1 MKSGLF
7 ILIVCLLF
15 PAYVCADTSKHALEE
30 NRKLLHSLDSLL
42 EQQDLFVRVKEERI
56 KQLKMQYSRVK
67 DVKELYA
74 MNRMVYLEYRVYDA
88 DSALHY
94 INKNIQ
100 LAQQT
105 NNRTWEVVSLLEQ
118 SFVLTSS
125 GLLTEALK
133 AVSDIQPEE
142 LPQNLRSEYFG
153 RLCTLYSRLRDY
165 SSENSQLSEHYNNLQ
180 KAFRDS
186 VYLTATPDELR
197 YWNCRAWLYL
207 GTPEIEPVKQAFEE
221 NKQTLSNDSRKY
233 SIATYNLSAIYRS
246 ENNESKYLENLI
258 LSAMADIRSVNG
270 DIGSLQ
276 EIAEYLFKHGEID
289 RAYNYILYCSQ
300 KAMLFH
306 NRVRIVKM
314 SHLQNQIYKA
324 YQEQSRTQQKRLQA
338 SLIAVSFL
346 FLVLI
351 GAFLFIRK
359 QMRRLKE
366 ANLKLDST
374 NQKLSV
380 NMDALSTAHQR
391 LEEVNM
397 QLKDLNTQ
405 LQEVNDQLRE
415 SNYVKEE
422 YIGYVFNI
430 CSTYISKLEEFRKN
444 INRKLKVGQI
454 EDVKA
459 ITDSS
464 ATASNELKE
473 FYQNFDTIF
482 LHLYPDFVGDF
493 NALLLPEE
501 RIELKEGELLN
512 TELRIHALIRL
523 GITDSVKIADFLHCS
538 AQTVYNNRLR
548 TRNKIHY
555 PERRFYKCSEKARKI
570 QSVSPAL
577 YYRFHLK
584 SLLPSLSFSENNT
597 NNQAF
602 IHFNS
607 LLRLFTSQ
615 SKQPLLRIPLP
626 QRSKLK
632 TYVNY

>member
-197 YWNCRAWLYL
+197 YWNCRAWLYM

-391 LEEVNM
+391 LEEVNI

-459 ITDSS
+459 MTDSS

-493 NALLLPEE
+493 NTLLLPEE

-548 TRNKIHY
+548 TRNKSII
-555 PERRFYKCSEKARKI
+555 PKEDFINAVKKLGKYKA
-570 QSVSPAL
+570 
-577 YYRFHLK
+577 
-584 SLLPSLSFSENNT
+584 
-597 NNQAF
+597 
-602 IHFNS
+602 
-607 LLRLFTSQ
+607 
-615 SKQPLLRIPLP
+615 
-626 QRSKLK
+626 
-632 TYVNY
+632 

>member
-197 YWNCRAWLYL
+197 YWNCRAWLYM

-459 ITDSS
+459 MTDSS

-482 LHLYPDFVGDF
+482 LHLYPDFVSDF

-548 TRNKIHY
+548 TRNKSII
-555 PERRFYKCSEKARKI
+555 PKEDFINAVKKLGKYKA
-570 QSVSPAL
+570 
-577 YYRFHLK
+577 
-584 SLLPSLSFSENNT
+584 
-597 NNQAF
+597 
-602 IHFNS
+602 
-607 LLRLFTSQ
+607 
-615 SKQPLLRIPLP
+615 
-626 QRSKLK
+626 
-632 TYVNY
+632 

>member
-1 MKSGLF
+1 MKSGFF

-197 YWNCRAWLYL
+197 YWNCRAWLYM

-391 LEEVNM
+391 LEEVNI

-459 ITDSS
+459 MTDSS

-548 TRNKIHY
+548 TRNKSII
-555 PERRFYKCSEKARKI
+555 PKEDFINAVKKLGKYKA
-570 QSVSPAL
+570 
-577 YYRFHLK
+577 
-584 SLLPSLSFSENNT
+584 
-597 NNQAF
+597 
-602 IHFNS
+602 
-607 LLRLFTSQ
+607 
-615 SKQPLLRIPLP
+615 
-626 QRSKLK
+626 
-632 TYVNY
+632 

>member
-197 YWNCRAWLYL
+197 YWNCRAWLYM

-391 LEEVNM
+391 LEEVNI

-459 ITDSS
+459 MTDSS

-482 LHLYPDFVGDF
+482 LHLYPDFVDDF

-548 TRNKIHY
+548 TRNKSII
-555 PERRFYKCSEKARKI
+555 PKEDFINAVKKLGKYKA
-570 QSVSPAL
+570 
-577 YYRFHLK
+577 
-584 SLLPSLSFSENNT
+584 
-597 NNQAF
+597 
-602 IHFNS
+602 
-607 LLRLFTSQ
+607 
-615 SKQPLLRIPLP
+615 
-626 QRSKLK
+626 
-632 TYVNY
+632 

>member
-246 ENNESKYLENLI
+246 ENNDSKYLENLI

-351 GAFLFIRK
+351 GALLFIRK

-366 ANLKLDST
+366 ANLKLDNT

-459 ITDSS
+459 MTDSS

-548 TRNKIHY
+548 TRNKSII
-555 PERRFYKCSEKARKI
+555 PKEDFINAVKKLGKYKA
-570 QSVSPAL
+570 
-577 YYRFHLK
+577 
-584 SLLPSLSFSENNT
+584 
-597 NNQAF
+597 
-602 IHFNS
+602 
-607 LLRLFTSQ
+607 
-615 SKQPLLRIPLP
+615 
-626 QRSKLK
+626 
-632 TYVNY
+632 

>member
-246 ENNESKYLENLI
+246 ENNDSKYLENLI

-359 QMRRLKE
+359 QMHRLKE

-459 ITDSS
+459 MTDSS

-538 AQTVYNNRLR
+538 APTVYNNRLR
-548 TRNKIHY
+548 TRNKSII
-555 PERRFYKCSEKARKI
+555 PKEDFINAVKKLGKYKA
-570 QSVSPAL
+570 
-577 YYRFHLK
+577 
-584 SLLPSLSFSENNT
+584 
-597 NNQAF
+597 
-602 IHFNS
+602 
-607 LLRLFTSQ
+607 
-615 SKQPLLRIPLP
+615 
-626 QRSKLK
+626 
-632 TYVNY
+632 

>member
-30 NRKLLHSLDSLL
+30 NRKLLHSLDRLL

-459 ITDSS
+459 MTDSS

-482 LHLYPDFVGDF
+482 LHLYPDFVSDF

-548 TRNKIHY
+548 TRNKSII
-555 PERRFYKCSEKARKI
+555 PKEDFINAVKKLGKYKA
-570 QSVSPAL
+570 
-577 YYRFHLK
+577 
-584 SLLPSLSFSENNT
+584 
-597 NNQAF
+597 
-602 IHFNS
+602 
-607 LLRLFTSQ
+607 
-615 SKQPLLRIPLP
+615 
-626 QRSKLK
+626 
-632 TYVNY
+632 

>member
-180 KAFRDS
+180 KTFRDS

-289 RAYNYILYCSQ
+289 CAYNYILYCSQ

-482 LHLYPDFVGDF
+482 LHLYPDFVDDF

-548 TRNKIHY
+548 TRNKSII
-555 PERRFYKCSEKARKI
+555 PKEDFINAVKKLGKYKA
-570 QSVSPAL
+570 
-577 YYRFHLK
+577 
-584 SLLPSLSFSENNT
+584 
-597 NNQAF
+597 
-602 IHFNS
+602 
-607 LLRLFTSQ
+607 
-615 SKQPLLRIPLP
+615 
-626 QRSKLK
+626 
-632 TYVNY
+632 

>member
-105 NNRTWEVVSLLEQ
+105 NNRTWKVVSLLEQ

-133 AVSDIQPEE
+133 AVNDIQPEE

-197 YWNCRAWLYL
+197 YWNCRAWLYM

-391 LEEVNM
+391 LEEVNI

-459 ITDSS
+459 MTDSS

-548 TRNKIHY
+548 TRNKSII
-555 PERRFYKCSEKARKI
+555 PKEDFINAVKKLGKYKA
-570 QSVSPAL
+570 
-577 YYRFHLK
+577 
-584 SLLPSLSFSENNT
+584 
-597 NNQAF
+597 
-602 IHFNS
+602 
-607 LLRLFTSQ
+607 
-615 SKQPLLRIPLP
+615 
-626 QRSKLK
+626 
-632 TYVNY
+632 

>member
-221 NKQTLSNDSRKY
+221 NKQTLSNASRKY

-289 RAYNYILYCSQ
+289 RADNYILYCSQ

-548 TRNKIHY
+548 TRNKSII
-555 PERRFYKCSEKARKI
+555 PKEDFINAVKKLGKYKA
-570 QSVSPAL
+570 
-577 YYRFHLK
+577 
-584 SLLPSLSFSENNT
+584 
-597 NNQAF
+597 
-602 IHFNS
+602 
-607 LLRLFTSQ
+607 
-615 SKQPLLRIPLP
+615 
-626 QRSKLK
+626 
-632 TYVNY
+632 

>member
-105 NNRTWEVVSLLEQ
+105 DNRTWEVVSLLEQ

-197 YWNCRAWLYL
+197 YWNCRAWLYM

-391 LEEVNM
+391 LEEVNI

-459 ITDSS
+459 MTDSS

-548 TRNKIHY
+548 TRNKSII
-555 PERRFYKCSEKARKI
+555 PKEDFINAVKKLGKYKA
-570 QSVSPAL
+570 
-577 YYRFHLK
+577 
-584 SLLPSLSFSENNT
+584 
-597 NNQAF
+597 
-602 IHFNS
+602 
-607 LLRLFTSQ
+607 
-615 SKQPLLRIPLP
+615 
-626 QRSKLK
+626 
-632 TYVNY
+632 

>member
-246 ENNESKYLENLI
+246 ENNDSKYLENLI

-351 GAFLFIRK
+351 GALLFIRK

-459 ITDSS
+459 MTDSS

-548 TRNKIHY
+548 TRNKSII
-555 PERRFYKCSEKARKI
+555 PKEDFINAVKKLGKYKA
-570 QSVSPAL
+570 
-577 YYRFHLK
+577 
-584 SLLPSLSFSENNT
+584 
-597 NNQAF
+597 
-602 IHFNS
+602 
-607 LLRLFTSQ
+607 
-615 SKQPLLRIPLP
+615 
-626 QRSKLK
+626 
-632 TYVNY
+632 

>member
-258 LSAMADIRSVNG
+258 LSAMADIRSANG

-459 ITDSS
+459 MTDSS

-482 LHLYPDFVGDF
+482 LHLYPDFVSDF

-548 TRNKIHY
+548 TRNKSII
-555 PERRFYKCSEKARKI
+555 PKEDFINAVKKLGKYKA
-570 QSVSPAL
+570 
-577 YYRFHLK
+577 
-584 SLLPSLSFSENNT
+584 
-597 NNQAF
+597 
-602 IHFNS
+602 
-607 LLRLFTSQ
+607 
-615 SKQPLLRIPLP
+615 
-626 QRSKLK
+626 
-632 TYVNY
+632 

>member
-42 EQQDLFVRVKEERI
+42 EQQDLFVRVKEKRI

-74 MNRMVYLEYRVYDA
+74 MNRMVYLEYRVYDV

-197 YWNCRAWLYL
+197 YWNCRAWLYM

-391 LEEVNM
+391 LEEVNI

-459 ITDSS
+459 MTDSS

-548 TRNKIHY
+548 TRNKSII
-555 PERRFYKCSEKARKI
+555 PKEDFINAVKKLGKYKA
-570 QSVSPAL
+570 
-577 YYRFHLK
+577 
-584 SLLPSLSFSENNT
+584 
-597 NNQAF
+597 
-602 IHFNS
+602 
-607 LLRLFTSQ
+607 
-615 SKQPLLRIPLP
+615 
-626 QRSKLK
+626 
-632 TYVNY
+632 

>member
-270 DIGSLQ
+270 EIGSLQ

-459 ITDSS
+459 MTDSS

-548 TRNKIHY
+548 TRNKSII
-555 PERRFYKCSEKARKI
+555 PKEDFINAVKKLGKYKA
-570 QSVSPAL
+570 
-577 YYRFHLK
+577 
-584 SLLPSLSFSENNT
+584 
-597 NNQAF
+597 
-602 IHFNS
+602 
-607 LLRLFTSQ
+607 
-615 SKQPLLRIPLP
+615 
-626 QRSKLK
+626 
-632 TYVNY
+632 

>member
-276 EIAEYLFKHGEID
+276 EIAEHLFKHGEID

-548 TRNKIHY
+548 TRNKSII
-555 PERRFYKCSEKARKI
+555 PKEDFINAVKKLGKYKA
-570 QSVSPAL
+570 
-577 YYRFHLK
+577 
-584 SLLPSLSFSENNT
+584 
-597 NNQAF
+597 
-602 IHFNS
+602 
-607 LLRLFTSQ
+607 
-615 SKQPLLRIPLP
+615 
-626 QRSKLK
+626 
-632 TYVNY
+632 

>member
-197 YWNCRAWLYL
+197 YWNCRAWLYM

-391 LEEVNM
+391 LEEVNI

-459 ITDSS
+459 MTDSS

-548 TRNKIHY
+548 TQNKSII
-555 PERRFYKCSEKARKI
+555 PKEDFINAVKKLGKYKA
-570 QSVSPAL
+570 
-577 YYRFHLK
+577 
-584 SLLPSLSFSENNT
+584 
-597 NNQAF
+597 
-602 IHFNS
+602 
-607 LLRLFTSQ
+607 
-615 SKQPLLRIPLP
+615 
-626 QRSKLK
+626 
-632 TYVNY
+632 

>member
-314 SHLQNQIYKA
+314 SHLQNQVYKA

-422 YIGYVFNI
+422 YIGYVFNM
-430 CSTYISKLEEFRKN
+430 CSLYINKQEEQRKMLA
-444 INRKLKVGQI
+444 RKIKTGQL
-454 EDVKA
+454 DDLYKTVN
-459 ITDSS
+459 SS
-464 ATASNELKE
+464 SFVANELKE
-473 FYQNFDTIF
+473 FFYTFDSVF
-482 LHLYPDFVGDF
+482 LKLYPKFIEQF
-493 NALLLPEE
+493 NTLLQEDE
-501 RIELKEGELLN
+501 RICPKEGELL
-512 TELRIHALIRL
+512 TPELRVFALIRL
-523 GITDSVKIADFLHCS
+523 GITDSGKIANFLHYS
-538 AQTVYNNRLR
+538 AQTVYNYRLKV
-548 TRNKIHY
+548 RN
-555 PERRFYKCSEKARKI
+555 
-570 QSVSPAL
+570 
-577 YYRFHLK
+577 K
-584 SLLPSLSFSENNT
+584 SLL
-597 NNQAF
+597 
-602 IHFNS
+602 
-607 LLRLFTSQ
+607 
-615 SKQPLLRIPLP
+615 SKDEFMEAVQQIG
-626 QRSKLK
+626 
-632 TYVNY
+632 

>member
-1 MKSGLF
+1 MKSRLF
-7 ILIVCLLF
+7 IIIVCLLF

-351 GAFLFIRK
+351 GALLFIRK

-459 ITDSS
+459 MTDSS

-548 TRNKIHY
+548 TRNKSII
-555 PERRFYKCSEKARKI
+555 PKEDFINAVKKLGKYKA
-570 QSVSPAL
+570 
-577 YYRFHLK
+577 
-584 SLLPSLSFSENNT
+584 
-597 NNQAF
+597 
-602 IHFNS
+602 
-607 LLRLFTSQ
+607 
-615 SKQPLLRIPLP
+615 
-626 QRSKLK
+626 
-632 TYVNY
+632 

>member
-15 PAYVCADTSKHALEE
+15 PTYVCADTSKHALEE

-105 NNRTWEVVSLLEQ
+105 DNRTWEVVSLLEQ

-142 LPQNLRSEYFG
+142 LPQNLRSECFG

-391 LEEVNM
+391 LEEANM

-548 TRNKIHY
+548 TRNKSII
-555 PERRFYKCSEKARKI
+555 PKEDFINAVKKLGKYKA
-570 QSVSPAL
+570 
-577 YYRFHLK
+577 
-584 SLLPSLSFSENNT
+584 
-597 NNQAF
+597 
-602 IHFNS
+602 
-607 LLRLFTSQ
+607 
-615 SKQPLLRIPLP
+615 
-626 QRSKLK
+626 
-632 TYVNY
+632 

>member
-74 MNRMVYLEYRVYDA
+74 MNRMVYLEDRVYDA

-246 ENNESKYLENLI
+246 ENNDSKYLENLI

-314 SHLQNQIYKA
+314 SHLQNQVYKA

-459 ITDSS
+459 MTDSS

-548 TRNKIHY
+548 TRNKSII
-555 PERRFYKCSEKARKI
+555 PKEDFINAVKKLGKYKA
-570 QSVSPAL
+570 
-577 YYRFHLK
+577 
-584 SLLPSLSFSENNT
+584 
-597 NNQAF
+597 
-602 IHFNS
+602 
-607 LLRLFTSQ
+607 
-615 SKQPLLRIPLP
+615 
-626 QRSKLK
+626 
-632 TYVNY
+632 

>member
-444 INRKLKVGQI
+444 INRKLKVGQL

-459 ITDSS
+459 MTDSS

-548 TRNKIHY
+548 TRNKSII
-555 PERRFYKCSEKARKI
+555 PKEDFINAVKKLGKYKA
-570 QSVSPAL
+570 
-577 YYRFHLK
+577 
-584 SLLPSLSFSENNT
+584 
-597 NNQAF
+597 
-602 IHFNS
+602 
-607 LLRLFTSQ
+607 
-615 SKQPLLRIPLP
+615 
-626 QRSKLK
+626 
-632 TYVNY
+632 

>member
-351 GAFLFIRK
+351 GALLFFRK
-359 QMRRLKE
+359 QMRRLKD
-366 ANLKLDST
+366 ANLKLDNT

-459 ITDSS
+459 MTDSS

-548 TRNKIHY
+548 TRNKSII
-555 PERRFYKCSEKARKI
+555 PKEDFINAVKKLGKYKA
-570 QSVSPAL
+570 
-577 YYRFHLK
+577 
-584 SLLPSLSFSENNT
+584 
-597 NNQAF
+597 
-602 IHFNS
+602 
-607 LLRLFTSQ
+607 
-615 SKQPLLRIPLP
+615 
-626 QRSKLK
+626 
-632 TYVNY
+632 

>member
-105 NNRTWEVVSLLEQ
+105 DNRTWEVVSLLEQ

-197 YWNCRAWLYL
+197 YWNCRAWLYM

-391 LEEVNM
+391 LEEANM

-459 ITDSS
+459 MTDSS

-548 TRNKIHY
+548 TRNKSII
-555 PERRFYKCSEKARKI
+555 PKEDFINAVKKLGKYKA
-570 QSVSPAL
+570 
-577 YYRFHLK
+577 
-584 SLLPSLSFSENNT
+584 
-597 NNQAF
+597 
-602 IHFNS
+602 
-607 LLRLFTSQ
+607 
-615 SKQPLLRIPLP
+615 
-626 QRSKLK
+626 
-632 TYVNY
+632 

>member
-42 EQQDLFVRVKEERI
+42 EQQDLFVRVKEKRI

-197 YWNCRAWLYL
+197 YWNCRAWLYM

-300 KAMLFH
+300 KAMLLH

-391 LEEVNM
+391 LEEVNI

-459 ITDSS
+459 MTDSS

-548 TRNKIHY
+548 TRNKSII
-555 PERRFYKCSEKARKI
+555 PKEDFINAVKKLGKYKA
-570 QSVSPAL
+570 
-577 YYRFHLK
+577 
-584 SLLPSLSFSENNT
+584 
-597 NNQAF
+597 
-602 IHFNS
+602 
-607 LLRLFTSQ
+607 
-615 SKQPLLRIPLP
+615 
-626 QRSKLK
+626 
-632 TYVNY
+632 

>member
-15 PAYVCADTSKHALEE
+15 PTYVCADTSKHALEE

-105 NNRTWEVVSLLEQ
+105 DNRTWEVVSLLEQ

-324 YQEQSRTQQKRLQA
+324 YQVQSRTQQKRLQA

-391 LEEVNM
+391 LEEANM

-548 TRNKIHY
+548 TRNKSII
-555 PERRFYKCSEKARKI
+555 PKEDFINAVKKLGKYKA
-570 QSVSPAL
+570 
-577 YYRFHLK
+577 
-584 SLLPSLSFSENNT
+584 
-597 NNQAF
+597 
-602 IHFNS
+602 
-607 LLRLFTSQ
+607 
-615 SKQPLLRIPLP
+615 
-626 QRSKLK
+626 
-632 TYVNY
+632 

>member
-351 GAFLFIRK
+351 GALLFIRK

-459 ITDSS
+459 MTDSS

-482 LHLYPDFVGDF
+482 LHLYPDFVDDF

-548 TRNKIHY
+548 TRNKSII
-555 PERRFYKCSEKARKI
+555 PKEDFINAVKKLGKYKA
-570 QSVSPAL
+570 
-577 YYRFHLK
+577 
-584 SLLPSLSFSENNT
+584 
-597 NNQAF
+597 
-602 IHFNS
+602 
-607 LLRLFTSQ
+607 
-615 SKQPLLRIPLP
+615 
-626 QRSKLK
+626 
-632 TYVNY
+632 

>member
-125 GLLTEALK
+125 GLLTESLK

-459 ITDSS
+459 MTDSS

-548 TRNKIHY
+548 TRNKSII
-555 PERRFYKCSEKARKI
+555 PKED
-570 QSVSPAL
+570 
-577 YYRFHLK
+577 
-584 SLLPSLSFSENNT
+584 
-597 NNQAF
+597 F
-602 IHFNS
+602 INAV
-607 LLRLFTSQ
+607 
-615 SKQPLLRIPLP
+615 K
-626 QRSKLK
+626 KLGK
-632 TYVNY
+632 Y

>member
-289 RAYNYILYCSQ
+289 RAYNYILYCSP

-459 ITDSS
+459 MTDSS

-548 TRNKIHY
+548 TRNKSII
-555 PERRFYKCSEKARKI
+555 PKEDFINAVKKLGKYKA
-570 QSVSPAL
+570 
-577 YYRFHLK
+577 
-584 SLLPSLSFSENNT
+584 
-597 NNQAF
+597 
-602 IHFNS
+602 
-607 LLRLFTSQ
+607 
-615 SKQPLLRIPLP
+615 
-626 QRSKLK
+626 
-632 TYVNY
+632 

>member
-459 ITDSS
+459 MTDSS

-501 RIELKEGELLN
+501 HIELKEGELLN

-548 TRNKIHY
+548 TRNKSII
-555 PERRFYKCSEKARKI
+555 PKEDFINAVKKLGKYKA
-570 QSVSPAL
+570 
-577 YYRFHLK
+577 
-584 SLLPSLSFSENNT
+584 
-597 NNQAF
+597 
-602 IHFNS
+602 
-607 LLRLFTSQ
+607 
-615 SKQPLLRIPLP
+615 
-626 QRSKLK
+626 
-632 TYVNY
+632 

>member
-15 PAYVCADTSKHALEE
+15 PAYVFADTSKHALEE

-56 KQLKMQYSRVK
+56 QQLKMQYSRVK

-74 MNRMVYLEYRVYDA
+74 MNRMIYLEYRVYDA

-165 SSENSQLSEHYNNLQ
+165 SSENFQLSEYYNDLQ

-548 TRNKIHY
+548 TRNKSII
-555 PERRFYKCSEKARKI
+555 PKEDFINAVKKLGKYKA
-570 QSVSPAL
+570 
-577 YYRFHLK
+577 
-584 SLLPSLSFSENNT
+584 
-597 NNQAF
+597 
-602 IHFNS
+602 
-607 LLRLFTSQ
+607 
-615 SKQPLLRIPLP
+615 
-626 QRSKLK
+626 
-632 TYVNY
+632 

>member
-221 NKQTLSNDSRKY
+221 NKQTLSNDSLKY

-314 SHLQNQIYKA
+314 SHLQNQVYKA

-459 ITDSS
+459 MTDSS
-464 ATASNELKE
+464 TTASNELKE

-482 LHLYPDFVGDF
+482 LHLYPNFVGDF

-548 TRNKIHY
+548 TRNKSII
-555 PERRFYKCSEKARKI
+555 PKEDFINAVKKLGKYKA
-570 QSVSPAL
+570 
-577 YYRFHLK
+577 
-584 SLLPSLSFSENNT
+584 
-597 NNQAF
+597 
-602 IHFNS
+602 
-607 LLRLFTSQ
+607 
-615 SKQPLLRIPLP
+615 
-626 QRSKLK
+626 
-632 TYVNY
+632 

>member
-153 RLCTLYSRLRDY
+153 RLCTLHSRLRDY

-197 YWNCRAWLYL
+197 YWNCRAWLYM

-391 LEEVNM
+391 LEEVNI

-459 ITDSS
+459 MTDSS

-548 TRNKIHY
+548 TRNKSII
-555 PERRFYKCSEKARKI
+555 PKEDFINAVKKLGKYKA
-570 QSVSPAL
+570 
-577 YYRFHLK
+577 
-584 SLLPSLSFSENNT
+584 
-597 NNQAF
+597 
-602 IHFNS
+602 
-607 LLRLFTSQ
+607 
-615 SKQPLLRIPLP
+615 
-626 QRSKLK
+626 
-632 TYVNY
+632 

>member
-197 YWNCRAWLYL
+197 YWNCRAWLYM

-391 LEEVNM
+391 LEEVNI

-459 ITDSS
+459 MTDSS
-464 ATASNELKE
+464 ATASSELKE

-548 TRNKIHY
+548 TRNKSII
-555 PERRFYKCSEKARKI
+555 PKEDFINAVKKLGKYKA
-570 QSVSPAL
+570 
-577 YYRFHLK
+577 
-584 SLLPSLSFSENNT
+584 
-597 NNQAF
+597 
-602 IHFNS
+602 
-607 LLRLFTSQ
+607 
-615 SKQPLLRIPLP
+615 
-626 QRSKLK
+626 
-632 TYVNY
+632 

>member
-197 YWNCRAWLYL
+197 YWNCRAWLYM

-391 LEEVNM
+391 LEEANM

-459 ITDSS
+459 MTDSS

-548 TRNKIHY
+548 TRNKSII
-555 PERRFYKCSEKARKI
+555 PKEDFINAVKKLGKYKA
-570 QSVSPAL
+570 
-577 YYRFHLK
+577 
-584 SLLPSLSFSENNT
+584 
-597 NNQAF
+597 
-602 IHFNS
+602 
-607 LLRLFTSQ
+607 
-615 SKQPLLRIPLP
+615 
-626 QRSKLK
+626 
-632 TYVNY
+632 

>member
-42 EQQDLFVRVKEERI
+42 EQQDLIVRVKEERI

-197 YWNCRAWLYL
+197 YWNCRAWLYM

-391 LEEVNM
+391 LEEVNI

-459 ITDSS
+459 MTDSS
-464 ATASNELKE
+464 ATASKELKE

-548 TRNKIHY
+548 TRNKSII
-555 PERRFYKCSEKARKI
+555 PKEDFINAVKKLGKYKA
-570 QSVSPAL
+570 
-577 YYRFHLK
+577 
-584 SLLPSLSFSENNT
+584 
-597 NNQAF
+597 
-602 IHFNS
+602 
-607 LLRLFTSQ
+607 
-615 SKQPLLRIPLP
+615 
-626 QRSKLK
+626 
-632 TYVNY
+632 

>member
-180 KAFRDS
+180 KAFRNS

-324 YQEQSRTQQKRLQA
+324 YQEQNRTQQKRLQA

-359 QMRRLKE
+359 QMHRLKE

-459 ITDSS
+459 MTDSS

-548 TRNKIHY
+548 TRNKSII
-555 PERRFYKCSEKARKI
+555 PKEDFINAVKKLGKYKA
-570 QSVSPAL
+570 
-577 YYRFHLK
+577 
-584 SLLPSLSFSENNT
+584 
-597 NNQAF
+597 
-602 IHFNS
+602 
-607 LLRLFTSQ
+607 
-615 SKQPLLRIPLP
+615 
-626 QRSKLK
+626 
-632 TYVNY
+632 

>member
-197 YWNCRAWLYL
+197 YWNCRAWLYM

-391 LEEVNM
+391 LEEVNI

-548 TRNKIHY
+548 TRNKSII
-555 PERRFYKCSEKARKI
+555 PKEDFINAVKKLGKYKA
-570 QSVSPAL
+570 
-577 YYRFHLK
+577 
-584 SLLPSLSFSENNT
+584 
-597 NNQAF
+597 
-602 IHFNS
+602 
-607 LLRLFTSQ
+607 
-615 SKQPLLRIPLP
+615 
-626 QRSKLK
+626 
-632 TYVNY
+632 

>member
-351 GAFLFIRK
+351 GALLFIRK

-366 ANLKLDST
+366 ANLKLDNT

-459 ITDSS
+459 MTDSS

-501 RIELKEGELLN
+501 RIKLKEGELLN

-548 TRNKIHY
+548 TRNKSII
-555 PERRFYKCSEKARKI
+555 PKEDFINAVKKLGKYKA
-570 QSVSPAL
+570 
-577 YYRFHLK
+577 
-584 SLLPSLSFSENNT
+584 
-597 NNQAF
+597 
-602 IHFNS
+602 
-607 LLRLFTSQ
+607 
-615 SKQPLLRIPLP
+615 
-626 QRSKLK
+626 
-632 TYVNY
+632 

>member
-454 EDVKA
+454 EDVKTM
-459 ITDSS
+459 TDSS

-548 TRNKIHY
+548 TRNKSII
-555 PERRFYKCSEKARKI
+555 PKEDFINAVKKLGKYKA
-570 QSVSPAL
+570 
-577 YYRFHLK
+577 
-584 SLLPSLSFSENNT
+584 
-597 NNQAF
+597 
-602 IHFNS
+602 
-607 LLRLFTSQ
+607 
-615 SKQPLLRIPLP
+615 
-626 QRSKLK
+626 
-632 TYVNY
+632 